1 MDQLVFRSRYG
12 YQESSLGIEIP
23 VTLGFA
29 PTQFVSFLAKVD
41 TGAECCIF
49 QREHGDALGIPI
61 ETVTLACFEHE
72 FETMVYFAQ
81 AYDFPRNVLGL
92 RGWIDRLRIGL
103 IHYDRQLFLSGYDD

>member
-1 MDQLVFRSRYG
+1 LDQLVFRSRYG

-61 ETVTLACFEHE
+61 ENGIPKEFRTVTGTFRTYGHTVTLA
-72 FETMVYFAQ
+72 
-81 AYDFPRNVLGL
+81 L
-92 RGWIDRLRIGL
+92 RKPTTFRATCSASAAGSTGCE
-103 IHYDRQLFLSGYDD
+103 